1 MYYNKEKEQMSV
13 EIPLFFYFFFSYI
26 SESWKSQQYEIDNF
40 DFENKKIT
48 FKKSRINKVK
58 MEAPE
63 WFNSRKLTQQDKM
76 ELILYLDEFKRKKGL

>member
-13 EIPLFFYFFFSYI
+13 EIPLFFYFFFNYI

-58 MEAPE
+58 IEALE
-63 WFNSRKLTQQDKM
+63 WFNSRKLTQQAKM
-76 ELILYLDEFKRKKGL
+76 ELILCLYEFKRKKGL